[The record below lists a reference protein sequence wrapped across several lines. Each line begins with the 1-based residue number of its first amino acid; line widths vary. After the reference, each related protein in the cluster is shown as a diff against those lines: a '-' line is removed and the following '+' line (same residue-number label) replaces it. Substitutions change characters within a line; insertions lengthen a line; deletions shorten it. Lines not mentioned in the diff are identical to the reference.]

1 MKVRDVFTCID
12 KSSALNC
19 FQINHVGK
27 VSYLREKSNEEDG
40 LNTMLFLQR
49 EVHILSRNDAE

>member
-27 VSYLREKSNEEDG
+27 VSYLREKINEEDG
-40 LNTMLFLQR
+40 LNTMLFL
-49 EVHILSRNDAE
+49 

>member
-12 KSSALNC
+12 KSCALNF

-40 LNTMLFLQR
+40 LNTMLFL
-49 EVHILSRNDAE
+49 